1 MNFTLSEIDRERFG
15 VVTAKAVATDPSGV
29 EQIFAECVRLGVQ
42 FLILRVA
49 SSDLAVTQLAE
60 ARGAFI
66 ADTLLYFERQTDTGL
81 QAMLPAGVRLRT
93 ASAADGEAIAILAAQ
108 IFRNYDGHYHADAR
122 LPRDKADIVYSS
134 WAHACCVNDKVA
146 DAVLIVERDD
156 EMLGFAALKLSGAD
170 SVDVSL
176 LGISPAARREGLFRV
191 LLQASAQWGAQR
203 GLGTLEYS
211 TQLTNVAVQRGLSK
225 AGFLP
230 VKSCYTLHKWFD

>member
-15 VVTAKAVATDPSGV
+15 VVTAKAVAAEPFDI
-29 EQIFAECVRLGVQ
+29 ERIFAECARLGVQ

-49 SSDLAVTQLAE
+49 SSDLALTQQAE

-66 ADTLLYFERQTDTGL
+66 ADTLLYFERSIDTAF
-81 QAMLPAGVRLRT
+81 QPELPDGVRLRT
-93 ASAADGEAIAILAAQ
+93 ASAADGAVIQALAAR

-122 LPRDKADIVYSS
+122 LPKDKADLVYSS
-134 WAHACCVNDKVA
+134 WAHACCVSDKVA
-146 DAVLIVERDD
+146 DAVLIVERAD
-156 EMLGFAALKLSGAD
+156 EILGFAALKLSGAD

-176 LGISPAARREGLFRV
+176 LGISPSARREGLFRV
-191 LLQASAQWGAQR
+191 LLQASSSWGAQR